1 MDNLI
6 EFLSKYWGYTIIGTV
21 SVGTVVANV
30 WAIIKMYVQLKRKT
44 VEHSG
49 TVQKYEDLQD
59 KYNVQLQRNQYMDN
73 VIATTFKAISYIT
86 MASKLSTDDKLA
98 LQEDFSKLL
107 NTTKPKISPVE
118 KAVTET
124 VTETVVDIV
133 EDTIT
138 QTDGLLTKYLG
149 DK

>member
-30 WAIIKMYVQLKRKT
+30 WAIIKMYIQLKRKT
-44 VEHSG
+44 VEHSR

-107 NTTKPKISPVE
+107 NTTKAKISPVV